1 MSKAGDETRQPKSLH
16 VSRYPVYQNPLQ
28 VAYVHSINCIASKE
42 DLRKRLEWIL
52 DARQGTNP
60 SRLVLKAVNEYLISA
75 KYK

>member
-1 MSKAGDETRQPKSLH
+1 MILATLLILH
-16 VSRYPVYQNPLQ
+16 PDNY
-28 VAYVHSINCIASKE
+28 IATKE